1 MSVKICKNDFKR
13 LHLQCQ
19 TSFRICFGVC
29 RYTRLSNLIFHVSTM
44 RKFLFSMLISMAFT
58 ACSDAIESDTV
69 ILSPPYS
76 ENDANLPFLR

>member
-1 MSVKICKNDFKR
+1 
-13 LHLQCQ
+13 
-19 TSFRICFGVC
+19 
-29 RYTRLSNLIFHVSTM
+29 
-44 RKFLFSMLISMAFT
+44 MLISMAFT